1 MKKKKEILIA
11 EKTPAKTK
19 SVFVNSISGY
29 PDIIIILLALLCF
42 GKIIFFGFL
51 NYDDNLFIVDNKKI
65 LGDFSNIPSVFQH
78 GIWSLVNFDAPTDY
92 YRPFLILSFMID
104 AHIGGASTLVYHAS
118 NIFYHLIACLL
129 LFRLL
134 QKLDIKKE
142 AALFLT
148 LLFTVHPVL
157 VQAVAWIPGR
167 NDILLAIFVFA
178 SFLHFINYSQ
188 SGKVKFL
195 ILHFLFFFFALMTKE
210 TAVLLPVICFLYS
223 TFFSESKFPVKKNF
237 INAAI
242 WIVLIMVYFYIREN
256 AIGKTE
262 QDVTVTLLIQTVLY
276 RIPAIIQYLGKIIF
290 PFNLSVKPTQ
300 EDTSYIPGV
309 IAFITISALIFL
321 SEKKN
326 YKQIIFGSAWF
337 ILFLLPVLS
346 LPKDFNNNLFEHRAY
361 LPLTGMLILINQSF
375 LFKNNLLT
383 RNKGV
388 LAGIAIIVLF
398 SSISIIHGTNFKTAL
413 IFWKNAAA
421 NSPGDAGAQ
430 FGLAGEY
437 FLMNAIDQAEK
448 YFLKT
453 LILDPK
459 YKRANAG
466 LAVVYARKGEMEKAE
481 KYYKTEIAVGT
492 NNMEDFKGLASVLIN
507 LKKNGDAIICYEKIL
522 ERDSADMQSNEQLGF
537 LYFEQQN
544 YPAAKKIW
552 ERMLV
557 LNPVQ
562 PNANKNL
569 AILYSRTGEYEK
581 AISYAIAEEKIGGEM
596 PAGFIQEMT
605 RRMETGK

>member
-19 SVFVNSISGY
+19 NIFINQISGY

-51 NYDDNLFIVDNKKI
+51 NYDDTLFIIDNKKI
-65 LGDFSNIPSVFQH
+65 LGDFSNIPAVFQH
-78 GIWSLVNFDAPTDY
+78 GIWSLVNFAAPTDY
-92 YRPFLILSFMID
+92 YRPFLILSFMLD
-104 AHIGGASTLVYHAS
+104 AQLGGTSALVYHTS

-129 LFRLL
+129 LYRLL

-142 AALFLT
+142 TALLLT

-178 SFLHFINYSQ
+178 SFLHFVNYSQ
-188 SGKVKFL
+188 SGKMKSL

-223 TFFSESKFPVKKNF
+223 IFFSENKFPVKKNF
-237 INAAI
+237 ISAAI
-242 WIVLIMVYFYIREN
+242 WIVLIMVYFYIREK

-262 QDVTVTLLIQTVLY
+262 QGVTAELLIQTVLY

-300 EDTSYIPGV
+300 EDTSYIPG
-309 IAFITISALIFL
+309 ILAFVVLTVSIFL

-326 YKQIIFGSAWF
+326 YKQIIFGAAWF

-346 LPKDFNNNLFEHRAY
+346 LPKNFNDNLFEHRVY
-361 LPLTGMLILINQSF
+361 VPLAGILILINQSF

-383 RNKGV
+383 GNKGV
-388 LAGIAIIVLF
+388 VSGVAIIVLF
-398 SSISIIHGTNFKTAL
+398 SFISIAHTTNFKTAV
-413 IFWKNAAA
+413 IFWKNAAS
-421 NSPGDAGAQ
+421 NSPGDPEAQ
-430 FGLAGEY
+430 FNLAGQY
-437 FLMNAIDQAEK
+437 FTINDKENAQA
-448 YFLKT
+448 YFLKA
-453 LILDPK
+453 LKLKPG

-466 LAVVYARKGEMEKAE
+466 LAVVYAQKGEMEMAE
-481 KYYKTEIAVGT
+481 KYYKIEIATGT
-492 NNMEDFKGLASVLIN
+492 KDIQDFKGLGGVLLS
-507 LKKNGDAIICYEKIL
+507 LKKPLEAITCFEKASEL
-522 ERDSADMQSNEQLGF
+522 DSTDMQNNEQLGF

-544 YPAAKKIW
+544 YPAAKKTW
-552 ERMLV
+552 ERMLI
-557 LNPVQ
+557 LNPAH

-569 AILYSRTGEYEK
+569 AILYSRTGEYDK
-581 AISYAIAEEKIGGEM
+581 AISYALLEEKHGGQM
-596 PAGFIQEMT
+596 PEGFVQEMT
-605 RRMETGK
+605 KRLKMGK